1 MPLDIPHHRLAAG
14 PYEAVVSELG
24 AALRGVRYGGRDL
37 LFDRSQTVPFPRYAG
52 AVLAPWPNRIAGARY
67 RFGGRDHHLP
77 VDEPE
82 RGTALHGL
90 ALWDRWRVEE
100 RDASSVT
107 LSDVVWPR
115 PGYPF
120 TLEVRARYALGPD
133 GLSVELTA
141 ANRGR
146 GAAPAG
152 LSAHP
157 YFTAGGGA
165 CDDWTLHLPCTE
177 VLTVDERLIPTGRA
191 PAAELGLDF
200 TAPRPIGG
208 AAIDHAFTG
217 AAAKEAPA
225 AVLTGPDGR
234 GVRVGWSAGCGWVQV
249 YTLALPDGPDHR
261 RAVAI
266 EPMTCA
272 PDAFNSGDGLAVLEP
287 GERLSMEMAV
297 AAVGGD

>member
-1 MPLDIPHHRLAAG
+1 MPLDIPHHRLTAG

-24 AALRGVRYGGRDL
+24 AALRGVRHGGRDL

-67 RFGGRDHHLP
+67 RFGGEDHALP

-90 ALWDRWRVEE
+90 ALWSRWRVEE
-100 RDASSVT
+100 RAEDALT
-107 LSDVVWPR
+107 LAETLWPR

-120 TLEVRARYALGPD
+120 TLELRARYTLGPD
-133 GLSVELTA
+133 GLTLTLTA
-141 ANRGR
+141 ANAGR
-146 GAAPAG
+146 GPAPAG

-157 YFTAGGGA
+157 YFTAGGGV
-165 CDDWTLHLPCTE
+165 CDDWTLHLPCPE
-177 VLTVDERLIPTGRA
+177 VLTVDERLIPTGRK
-191 PAAELGLDF
+191 PAADLGLDF

-208 AAIDHAFTG
+208 AVIDHAFTG
-217 AAAKEAPA
+217 AAADPAPA

-261 RAVAI
+261 RSVAI

-287 GERLSMEMAV
+287 GERLSMAMTV